1 MFHCWTSACFVHW
14 PGTRCQSQYVHV
26 QEFVNITLLRMQWI
40 NIHLLVHSAVN
51 KFRCNIIQI
60 RVMIQYLV
68 PFYQNFLIKY
78 MYKVLHSRFVLS
90 WLHLSSKGLAIA
102 SSMNFSFPRYHQQCI
117 ITGIVLTC
125 MCYVWYAIYRFCIL
139 WSLNEL
145 CLKINLSSLLHTD
158 GSWGQWLGIECL
170 IYRLG
175 LSLYRFIWWDVR
187 YIYIHVLHT
196 YMFIYIYILER
207 FMHLQADLCNL

>member
-1 MFHCWTSACFVHW
+1 
-14 PGTRCQSQYVHV
+14 
-26 QEFVNITLLRMQWI
+26 
-40 NIHLLVHSAVN
+40 
-51 KFRCNIIQI
+51 
-60 RVMIQYLV
+60 MIQYLV

-102 SSMNFSFPRYHQQCI
+102 SSVNFSFPRYHQQCI
-117 ITGIVLTC
+117 INGIVLTC

-187 YIYIHVLHT
+187 YIYIYVLHT
-196 YMFIYIYILER
+196 YIHVYIYTYWNVLCICKQTYVICKSRYYSKL
-207 FMHLQADLCNL
+207 HVPLQHIICVYMDQTRSEFQQLLSCPCDT